1 MEKNTRSKNILLA
14 VLLIAILT
22 LSTAYAA
29 LSQYLY
35 INSQAVI
42 GGASGWKVEF
52 TYAHCVKTTLA
63 NGTNNAVVTHDF
75 NDASAGVASLTGLNA
90 KFQAPGDSI
99 TCDITISNNGTIPA
113 KLSTFSLQDA
123 NTQITYTPAASGT
136 AGTNDVTLVTGK
148 LVYSIVYGT
157 ITGQGNTA
165 TGTAGSA
172 PAANDT
178 LPVGADQPLVLTIS
192 YPSTETEM
200 PSDDVTIG
208 NLKTTFLYVQN

>member
-42 GGASGWKVEF
+42 GGSSGWKVEF
-52 TYAHCVKTTLA
+52 TYAHCVKATLA

-75 NDASAGVASLTGLNA
+75 DSAVGGVASLTGLNA

-113 KLSTFSLQDA
+113 KLSTFALQDGS
-123 NTQITYTPAASGT
+123 TSITYTPSASGQ
-136 AGTNDVTLVTGK
+136 AGTDDVTLVTGK

-157 ITGQGNTA
+157 PAAGDPA

-178 LPVGADQPLVLTIS
+178 LPVGANQPLVLTIT
-192 YPSTETEM
+192 YPSTETSM